1 MATINPYLNF
11 MGNTEKAM
19 NFYKSVFGGEFSIF
33 QRFRDIPG
41 GEKMSEDDQ
50 QKIMNISLPLRN
62 GNVLMATDTL
72 ESMGQALNV
81 GNNFH
86 LAVSVE
92 SEKEADHI
100 FKGLSDGG
108 QIKLAMNKAFW
119 GAYFGM
125 LIDQFGVQWMV
136 SYDLKQPEQ
145 NKK

>member
-1 MATINPYLNF
+1 MTTINPYLNF

-19 NFYKSVFGGEFSIF
+19 NFYKSVFGGQFSIF
-33 QRFRDIPG
+33 QRFKDIPG

-81 GNNFH
+81 GNNIH

-92 SEKEADHI
+92 SEKEADRI
-100 FKGLSDGG
+100 FKSLSDGG

-125 LIDQFGVQWMV
+125 LIDQFGIQWMV
-136 SYDLKQPEQ
+136 SYDLKQQEQ